1 MKKKKRNQEASTDRI
16 STFDNLITTGFGAG
30 YFPWGPGTAGAAVA
44 VLIWMLLAYVITPIA
59 DSYALV
65 QGITSLLTLVFF
77 CTYPIIDRVETVWGP
92 DPKRVV
98 VDEMVGVW
106 SALVAVPPTREWY
119 WVLGAFVL
127 FRVFDIWKPLGI
139 RWIDRNIHGGIGV
152 MLDDVLAGV
161 YAMLVLFVA
170 RLLIS

>member
-1 MKKKKRNQEASTDRI
+1 MKNKKVNQDASSDSV

-44 VLIWMLLAYVITPIA
+44 LLVWVLMAYVIEPIA
-59 DSYALV
+59 ESYAVV
-65 QGITSLLTLVFF
+65 QGITSLLTFVFF
-77 CTYPIIDRVETVWGP
+77 CTYPIIDKVEKVWGP

-106 SALVAVPPTREWY
+106 FALVAVPPTREWY
-119 WVLGAFVL
+119 WPLAAFIL
-127 FRVFDIWKPLGI
+127 FRIFDIWKPLGI

-161 YAMLVLFVA
+161 YAMIV
-170 RLLIS
+170 LLIVRLVA